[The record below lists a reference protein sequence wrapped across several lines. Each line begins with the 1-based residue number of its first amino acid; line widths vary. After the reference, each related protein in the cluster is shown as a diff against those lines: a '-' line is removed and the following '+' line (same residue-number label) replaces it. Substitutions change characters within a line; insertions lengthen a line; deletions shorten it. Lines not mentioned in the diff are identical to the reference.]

1 MKTKIFL
8 LLLTL
13 FSLTAFSQ
21 KQWTLKECVDEA
33 LAKNIT
39 IQQNRLSV
47 ELSKKDAAIAR
58 GNFLPSLSIFTNG
71 NYNEGLSDDGSG
83 TLANT
88 KNFQSNHSIGGNGNI
103 FNGFRNLNT
112 YKQAQLGVES
122 SLLTLEVIEN
132 DVILFVV
139 NNYLN
144 VLFAK
149 ENLNAAKTQY
159 EISRKQVDAAQER
172 FEAGTIPKGD
182 LLNTQSTVASD
193 LQNVITQENTLD
205 VALLNLAQAIQVP
218 FASFNV
224 APIMVD
230 EPSTDLFYKN
240 SDAVYNKALATRPEI
255 ARSLLGIKDANFNIE
270 IAKGAFMPTLSYSF
284 SAGSSYFNQFN
295 NLNVFDREGNLIGK
309 RTFDNFFSQLNDRFN
324 LSAGLSLNIPIF
336 NRFQT
341 KNRVEQSEIR
351 KNNAELDLEN
361 EKLQLEQTI
370 QQAFLDVKTALKSY
384 EASKASLAAQKE
396 AFKNAQESY
405 NYGTL
410 SLFDFDLVRTR
421 FVNAQAT
428 MIAAKYDYV
437 FKTKVLQFY
446 SGDLKLD

>member
-1 MKTKIFL
+1 M
-8 LLLTL
+8 LLTL
-13 FSLTAFSQ
+13 LSLATFSQ

-47 ELSKKDAAIAR
+47 ELSKKDTEIAK
-58 GNFLPSLSIFTNG
+58 GNFLPNLNAGTSGSLNFGTGFDPVSQDRVNTSFFGGSMN
-71 NYNEGLSDDGSG
+71 LSSG
-83 TLANT
+83 ITV
-88 KNFQSNHSIGGNGNI
+88 

-112 YKQAQLGVES
+112 YKQAKLGVEAS
-122 SLLTLEVIEN
+122 ILDLKNIEN
-132 DVILFVV
+132 DISLFVV
-139 NNYLN
+139 NGFLN
-144 VLFAK
+144 ILFAK
-149 ENLNAAKTQY
+149 ENLAAAKVQY
-159 EISRKQVDAAQER
+159 EISRKQVEAAQER

-182 LLNTQSTVASD
+182 LLNNQSTTATD
-193 LQNVITQENTLD
+193 LQNVVTQQNILD
-205 VALLNLAQAIQVP
+205 TAILNLAQALQVP
-218 FASFNV
+218 SETFDIASIDV
-224 APIMVD
+224 GT
-230 EPSTDLFYKN
+230 PSASLFYKT
-240 SDAVYNKALATRPEI
+240 SSEVYNKSLERMPEI
-255 ARSLLGIKDANFNIE
+255 ARAKLAIENEDLNIE
-270 IAKGAFMPTLSYSF
+270 ISKSSFLPTLS
-284 SAGSSYFNQFN
+284 
-295 NLNVFDREGNLIGK
+295 V
-309 RTFDNFFSQLNDRFN
+309 
-324 LSAGLSLNIPIF
+324 SAGLSTNYGFNLNLPDGISNPEFSNQLSDNLGYGFGFNLSIPIF

-341 KNRVEQSEIR
+341 KNRVAQSIINKEVSQL
-351 KNNAELDLEN
+351 ALEN

>member
-1 MKTKIFL
+1 LKTKIFL

-13 FSLTAFSQ
+13 SSLATFSQ

-47 ELSKKDAAIAR
+47 ELSKKDTEIAK
-58 GNFLPSLSIFTNG
+58 GNFLPNLNAGTSGSLNFGTGFDPVSQDRVNTSFFGGSMN
-71 NYNEGLSDDGSG
+71 LSSG
-83 TLANT
+83 ITV
-88 KNFQSNHSIGGNGNI
+88 

-112 YKQAQLGVES
+112 YKQAKLGVEAS
-122 SLLTLEVIEN
+122 ILDLKNIEN
-132 DVILFVV
+132 DISLFVV
-139 NNYLN
+139 NGFLN
-144 VLFAK
+144 ILFAK
-149 ENLNAAKTQY
+149 ENLAAAKVQY
-159 EISRKQVDAAQER
+159 EISRKQVEAAQER

-182 LLNTQSTVASD
+182 LLNNQSTTATD
-193 LQNVITQENTLD
+193 LQNVVTQQNILD
-205 VALLNLAQAIQVP
+205 TAILNLAQALQVP
-218 FASFNV
+218 SETFDIASIDV
-224 APIMVD
+224 GT
-230 EPSTDLFYKN
+230 PSASLFYKT
-240 SDAVYNKALATRPEI
+240 SSEVYNKSLERMPEI
-255 ARSLLGIKDANFNIE
+255 ARAKLAIENEDLNIE
-270 IAKGAFMPTLSYSF
+270 ISKSSFLPTLS
-284 SAGSSYFNQFN
+284 
-295 NLNVFDREGNLIGK
+295 V
-309 RTFDNFFSQLNDRFN
+309 
-324 LSAGLSLNIPIF
+324 SAGLSTNYGFNLNLPDGISNPEFSNQLSDNLGYGFGFNLSIPIF

-341 KNRVEQSEIR
+341 KNRVAQSIINKEVSQL
-351 KNNAELDLEN
+351 ALEN

>member
-1 MKTKIFL
+1 MKTKIFF
-8 LLLTL
+8 LLLT
-13 FSLTAFSQ
+13 FSSLVTFSQ

-47 ELSKKDAAIAR
+47 ELAKKDVEIAK
-58 GNFLPSLSIFTNG
+58 GNFLPNLTASS
-71 NYNEGLSDDGSG
+71 
-83 TLANT
+83 
-88 KNFQSNHSIGGNGNI
+88 GGNLSFGSNFDPVSNNRVATSFLGGNI
-103 FNGFRNLNT
+103 GANSNITVFNGFRNLNT
-112 YKQAQLGVES
+112 YKQAQLGEETS
-122 SLLTLEVIEN
+122 KLTLKIIEN

-159 EISRKQVDAAQER
+159 KISKKQIEAAEER
-172 FEAGTIPKGD
+172 FKAGTVPRGD
-182 LLNTQSTVASD
+182 LLNVQSTVASD
-193 LQNVITQENTLD
+193 LQSLITQENALD
-205 VALLNLAQAIQVP
+205 IALLNLAQALQLP
-218 FASFNV
+218 AKDFDV
-224 APIMVD
+224 ATIDVGN
-230 EPSTDLFYKN
+230 PSANLFYKK
-240 SDAVYNKALATRPEI
+240 SEDVYSKALATRPEI
-255 ARSLLGIKDANFNIE
+255 ERSLLAIKNSDYEIN
-270 IAKGAFMPTLSYSF
+270 IAKSAFLP
-284 SAGSSYFNQFN
+284 
-295 NLNVFDREGNLIGK
+295 
-309 RTFDNFFSQLNDRFN
+309 N
-324 LSAGLSLNIPIF
+324 LSAGLFASSNYAYDLNDGTITDFSTINKGFFTQFDENLGYGFGINLNIPIF

-341 KNRVEQSEIR
+341 KNRVAQSIIR
-351 KNNAELDLEN
+351 KKNATLDLEN

-370 QQAFLDVKTALKSY
+370 QQAFLDVKTALKSF
-384 EASKASLAAQKE
+384 EASKASLAAQEE

-446 SGDLKLD
+446 SGELVLD